1 MVSRPLSATSARCLL
16 LSSFTGL
23 PAAPGTSIE
32 DSRHAKKPFLPL
44 LSGEAVAC
52 LSRTIRFLFLMALG
66 RLKDD
71 IALAPG
77 SVFDESRDLE
87 GDNSLSLSSNKAPT
101 SVSIITP
108 RNRRIK
114 FFVFLPN
121 LTNTLTADV
130 PSVFIALADRFSR
143 PSLAISSSYPSTHTS
158 QKSPSSEPN
167 ATVSIFPA
175 LQVDETTLSG
185 CRASFFRKVS
195 ISKGRNPEVLLI
207 TPSMTNVRFMPG

>member
-1 MVSRPLSATSARCLL
+1 MFSRPLSATSVRCLL

-44 LSGEAVAC
+44 SSREAVAC

-71 IALAPG
+71 IALVPG
-77 SVFDESRDLE
+77 MASDES
-87 GDNSLSLSSNKAPT
+87 GGFVGNNSLSPPSNKAPT
-101 SVSIITP
+101 SVSMIPP
-108 RNRRIK
+108 RKRRIK
-114 FFVFLPN
+114 FFAFLPT

-130 PSVFIALADRFSR
+130 PNLFIALADRFSR

-175 LQVDETTLSG
+175 LHVDETALSG